1 VRVARII
8 ERVDCGVFR
17 EFVYHLQA
25 DELAGSDRE
34 KLLDHV
40 DDCPA
45 CRRYL
50 EVEDSFLLGLRTRLV
65 AEKAPTGLEARIRGA
80 LDLEAP
86 RVGRPAA
93 WLRSPAVSALA
104 AAVLLAVLLVP
115 ALGRAGLARARVLH
129 VTRTVT
135 VVDHDCD
142 AAGKTIAE
150 QRACRDARHLNV
162 LKVGDHTYWNIVLD
176 RPIARDIVF
185 EWQMRGRPMVVEA
198 NLYPDLETVRLIRV
212 RGVDL

>member
-1 VRVARII
+1 
-8 ERVDCGVFR
+8 
-17 EFVYHLQA
+17 
-25 DELAGSDRE
+25 
-34 KLLDHV
+34 
-40 DDCPA
+40 
-45 CRRYL
+45 
-50 EVEDSFLLGLRTRLV
+50 
-65 AEKAPTGLEARIRGA
+65 
-80 LDLEAP
+80 
-86 RVGRPAA
+86 
-93 WLRSPAVSALA
+93 
-104 AAVLLAVLLVP
+104 VLLVP